1 MKTNW
6 KKTDASE
13 ILRTVP
19 PDKAFLF
26 FEDEGYYTGKLAT
39 NLADF
44 LKDIKTVPANSVTFH
59 FKRGDFEKWI
69 QEILH
74 DPTLAQRI
82 KRIKK
87 SYSGKELRDKISQI
101 VRKRLR
107 EVQKRSH

>member
-1 MKTNW
+1 MKTNVNRAN
-6 KKTDASE
+6 ASE

-26 FEDEGYYTGKLAT
+26 FEDIGKYTGKLAT

-44 LKDIKTVPANSVTFH
+44 FEDIKTVHPNSVTFH

-69 QEILH
+69 QEALH
-74 DPTLAQRI
+74 DATLARRV

-101 VRKRLR
+101 VKKRL
-107 EVQKRSH
+107 EELQEHSH